1 MLTVENLH
9 AYYGLSHVLQG
20 VSLDVKE
27 GEVVSILGRN
37 GAGKTTTLRAIMGY
51 LKPNPGRIIYRGRDI
66 GNLPPYVISRMG
78 LGFVPQE
85 RGIFA
90 SLTARENLTVAARR
104 GERGLWTLDKVFELF
119 PRLKERAEFRG
130 SKLSGGEQQMLSIAR
145 ALLLNP
151 SLLVLDE
158 PSEGLAPLI
167 VQEVIRTL
175 QDLRK
180 RGPSILIVEQN
191 VGVALSLADR
201 HFVLSKGQ
209 VCFAGT
215 TEHLKRNEAVVR
227 RNLGL

>member
-1 MLTVENLH
+1 MLAVENLH
-9 AYYGLSHVLQG
+9 AYYGPSHVLQG
-20 VSLDVKE
+20 VSLDVRE
-27 GEVVSILGRN
+27 GEVVSLLGRN
-37 GAGKTTTLRAIMGY
+37 GAGKTTTLLAIMGY
-51 LKPNPGRIIYRGRDI
+51 LKPNPGRIAYRGRDI
-66 GNLPPYVISRMG
+66 GNLPPYVISRLG

-90 SLTARENLTVAARR
+90 SLTVRENLTVAARR
-104 GERGLWTLDKVFELF
+104 GDRRLWTLDKVLELF
-119 PRLKERAEFRG
+119 PHLKERVEFRG
-130 SKLSGGEQQMLSIAR
+130 SKLSGGEQQILSIAR

-175 QDLRK
+175 QDVRK
-180 RGPSILIVEQN
+180 RGLSILIVEQN
-191 VGVALSLADR
+191 VRVALAVADR

-215 TEHLKRNEAVVR
+215 TEELKRNEAMVR
-227 RNLGL
+227 QHLGL

>member
-9 AYYGLSHVLQG
+9 AYYGPSHVLQG

-27 GEVVSILGRN
+27 GEVVSLLGRN
-37 GAGKTTTLRAIMGY
+37 GAGKTTTLLAIMGY
-51 LKPNPGRIIYRGRDI
+51 LKPNPGRIAYRGRDI

-90 SLTARENLTVAARR
+90 SLTVRENLTVAARR
-104 GERGLWTLDKVFELF
+104 GDRRLWTLDKVLELF
-119 PRLKERAEFRG
+119 PHLKERVEFRG
-130 SKLSGGEQQMLSIAR
+130 SKLSGGEQQILSIAR

-175 QDLRK
+175 QDVRK
-180 RGPSILIVEQN
+180 RGLSILIVEQN
-191 VGVALSLADR
+191 VRVALAVADR

-215 TEHLKRNEAVVR
+215 TEELKRNEAMVR
-227 RNLGL
+227 QHLGL

>member
-1 MLTVENLH
+1 MLAVENLH
-9 AYYGLSHVLQG
+9 AYYGPSHVLQG
-20 VSLDVKE
+20 VSLDVRE
-27 GEVVSILGRN
+27 GEVVSLLGRN
-37 GAGKTTTLRAIMGY
+37 GAGKTTTLLAIMGY
-51 LKPNPGRIIYRGRDI
+51 LKPNPGRIAYRGRDI
-66 GNLPPYVISRMG
+66 GNLPPYVISRLG

-90 SLTARENLTVAARR
+90 SLTVRENLTVAARR
-104 GERGLWTLDKVFELF
+104 GERRLWTLDKVLELF
-119 PRLKERAEFRG
+119 PQLKERVEFRG

-175 QDLRK
+175 QDVRK
-180 RGPSILIVEQN
+180 RGLSILIVEQN
-191 VGVALSLADR
+191 VRVALAVADR
-201 HFVLSKGQ
+201 HFVLRKGQ

-215 TEHLKRNEAVVR
+215 TEEFKRKEAMVR
-227 RNLGL
+227 QNLGL

>member
-9 AYYGLSHVLQG
+9 AYYGPSHVLQG

-27 GEVVSILGRN
+27 GEVVSLLGRN
-37 GAGKTTTLRAIMGY
+37 GAGKTTTLLAIMGY
-51 LKPNPGRIIYRGRDI
+51 LKPNPGRIAYRGRDI
-66 GNLPPYVISRMG
+66 GNLPPYVISRLG

-90 SLTARENLTVAARR
+90 SLTVRENLTVAARR
-104 GERGLWTLDKVFELF
+104 GDRRLWTLDKVLELF
-119 PRLKERAEFRG
+119 PHLKERVEFRG
-130 SKLSGGEQQMLSIAR
+130 SKLSGGEQQILSIAR

-175 QDLRK
+175 QDVRK
-180 RGPSILIVEQN
+180 RGLSILIVEQN
-191 VGVALSLADR
+191 VRVALAVADR

-215 TEHLKRNEAVVR
+215 TEELKRNEAMVR
-227 RNLGL
+227 QHLGL